1 MIDVKFN
8 DAQFVKDMDNIA
20 NYAIGF
26 LEGAQRGRLEMMWA
40 IGESTREIL
49 EEFID
54 SSAKVNPVL
63 LHHVYEWYM
72 TGSPQA
78 RLFKITAT
86 SDARNI
92 SFDATFSQS
101 KSIKAGAKKPF
112 YNKALVMERGI
123 SLTIQP
129 RDAKVLAFEDNG
141 EQVFTRGPVVVQNP
155 GGPQVQGSFERVF
168 SQFFNSYFKQSF
180 LRVSGLGERMQRTET
195 FVRNMNKG
203 KVMGRPAGQSV
214 GYRWITGK
222 DGP

>member
-54 SSAKVNPVL
+54 SSAKVNPAL

-222 DGP
+222 DGS

>member
-20 NYAIGF
+20 DYAIGF
-26 LEGAQRGRLEMMWA
+26 LEGAQRGRLEMMWT

-54 SSAKVNPVL
+54 SSAKVNPAL

-101 KSIKAGAKKPF
+101 KSIKSGAKKPF

-222 DGP
+222 DGA